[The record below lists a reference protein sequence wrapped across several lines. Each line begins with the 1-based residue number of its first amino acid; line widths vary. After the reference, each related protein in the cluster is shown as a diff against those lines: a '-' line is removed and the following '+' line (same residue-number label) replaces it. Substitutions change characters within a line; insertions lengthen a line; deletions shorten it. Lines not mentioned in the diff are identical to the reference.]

1 MKLVPTTENLMFVA
15 LQMFKVPEIKTGS
28 SNFWTKSNLN
38 VLVLPFVVTVLQLE
52 KTGLCFISVVSA
64 LLIPLCLFI
73 FYVQNGEAGV

>member
-1 MKLVPTTENLMFVA
+1 MFVA
-15 LQMFKVPEIKTGS
+15 LQMFKVPEIKTGI
-28 SNFWTKSNLN
+28 FKFLDLNLN